1 MPKSGIWQQTKKI
14 KSVMAVHSTFSR
26 NWIFLSGFWISGSIL
41 QKGLTNSR
49 NLTEKR
55 KKNRENTTASN
66 CLATSHFNFTNK
78 IEISKAIGKH
88 QKPKRNDDETSG
100 IIV

>member
-66 CLATSHFNFTNK
+66 CLATSRIKLRLVKLLENIKNRNEMTM
-78 IEISKAIGKH
+78 
-88 QKPKRNDDETSG
+88 KRAELLCSNE
-100 IIV
+100 